1 MLAQQRHAYILE
13 RLRADGAV
21 RVSELMAELD
31 VSDMTVRR
39 DLEVLGSQGHLLKV
53 HGGATLLR
61 ESAVHEPFFA
71 TKRTLEHDAKMAI
84 ARAAAALVEPGMAV
98 AVSAG
103 STTYEV
109 SRRLA
114 DVPRLTV
121 VTNSVPAAEV
131 LYHGGRSDQT
141 IILSGGVRT
150 PSDALVGPF
159 AVNALRNVNVDIVFL
174 GVHGMH
180 ERAGFTTPNLLE
192 AETDQALIETGGRLV
207 VTADHTKWGVAG
219 VSTIARLARADVVV
233 SDAHLGSEARAL
245 LRNEVGE
252 LLAGRPGGGL
262 RGARRR
268 TLARGPGSLMP
279 ALDDARLT
287 LPTGP
292 HRRYDPLSDQW
303 VLVSAGPHAAALA
316 GSHEGRATVAARPA
330 YDPAC
335 YLCPGNV
342 RASGSAE
349 PRLRDDLR
357 LHQRLRRPAPRRRG
371 RTRRGRAAR
380 RGIAARDLPGGLL
393 LAPA

>member
-1 MLAQQRHAYILE
+1 VLAAQRHAYILE

-21 RVSELMAELD
+21 RVSELMTQLD

-39 DLEVLGSQGHLLKV
+39 DLEVLGAQGHLLKV

-61 ESAVHEPFFA
+61 DSAVHEPFFA

-84 ARAAAALVEPGMAV
+84 ARAAADLVEPGMAV

-159 AVNALRNVNVDIVFL
+159 AVSALRSVNVDIVFL

-180 ERAGFTTPNLLE
+180 ARAGFTTPNLLE

-219 VSTIARLARADVVV
+219 VSTIARLGRADVVV
-233 SDAHLGSEARAL
+233 SDTRLRSEARDI
-245 LRNEVGE
+245 LRSEVGE
-252 LLAGRPGGGL
+252 LILAGPEQGLGAPDEQRP
-262 RGARRR
+262 RVVMGA
-268 TLARGPGSLMP
+268 
-279 ALDDARLT
+279 
-287 LPTGP
+287 
-292 HRRYDPLSDQW
+292 
-303 VLVSAGPHAAALA
+303 
-316 GSHEGRATVAARPA
+316 
-330 YDPAC
+330 
-335 YLCPGNV
+335 
-342 RASGSAE
+342 
-349 PRLRDDLR
+349 
-357 LHQRLRRPAPRRRG
+357 
-371 RTRRGRAAR
+371 
-380 RGIAARDLPGGLL
+380 
-393 LAPA
+393 